1 MSEEAKIHL
10 SALEMELVN
19 NTQWIFAKQL
29 IIDKVYHLFG
39 QLHEE
44 YKQIVLEE
52 KEFLPIDIQ
61 KPGGKIARGEKYNGL
76 PYLILDFPA
85 IYSKENIFAVRTLFW
100 WGNFFSIS
108 LHLSGEY
115 YKRMKDIG
123 ESLDFLQKND
133 FFICVSENE
142 WKHEF
147 HSSNFVNINELD
159 KYEIATFNRKR
170 FFKIAKK
177 IDLAHWESAK
187 HYLRK
192 SFGEIIEF
200 IKFNFPNGGKVL

>member
-19 NTQWIFAKQL
+19 NTQWIFTKQM
-29 IIDKVYHLFG
+29 IIDKVYHIFG

-44 YKQIVLEE
+44 YKEIVLKE
-52 KEFLPIDIQ
+52 KKILLLDIQ
-61 KPGGKIARGEKYNGL
+61 KPGGKIAKGENYNGL

-115 YKRMKDIG
+115 CKQMKEIR
-123 ESLDFLQKND
+123 ECLIFLRQKD
-133 FFICVSENE
+133 FFICINENE
-142 WKHEF
+142 WKHDF
-147 HSSNFVNINELD
+147 DSSNFININELD
-159 KYEIATFNRKR
+159 KHHIATLNQKR

-177 IDLAHWESAK
+177 IELTQWESATYFLK
-187 HYLRK
+187 Q

-200 IKFNFPNGGKVL
+200 IKFSFPAGGKVL